1 MNNVDAKEVLKMFAE
16 LNTKN
21 QKKAHR
27 SALQKAARI
36 IISEAKRNFKTVVK
50 TPNSKR
56 KTGKTLSSG
65 IKYKVNRNATES
77 KIHIMGDFR
86 LKYFEKGTKSRKWKR
101 TNKKKEE
108 VKTGSI
114 TGVYFFKRARTSKE
128 SEVSNSMND
137 IISQSIKRVNE
148 KFRSR

>member
-77 KIHIMGDFR
+77 KIHPTI
-86 LKYFEKGTKSRKWKR
+86 W
-101 TNKKKEE
+101 
-108 VKTGSI
+108 
-114 TGVYFFKRARTSKE
+114 A
-128 SEVSNSMND
+128 
-137 IISQSIKRVNE
+137 
-148 KFRSR
+148 